1 MLRLGV
7 FYNLQEDFPLAQGDP
22 ADAAADWDISA
33 TVDHVLCGLERAG
46 CRVADLGDPRLLLDR
61 QIRDELDLVLSI
73 CEMTGY
79 RFRESLVPGLCEL
92 LDLPYMLSSPDVLVT
107 ALDKNLTSLLAA
119 QAGVPVSPWV
129 VVGPGQGESAV
140 PPGWEPPLVVKP
152 AAEGSGMG
160 VVLVHSRADLQDAL
174 AQAHASYGQPAIV
187 QRYLPG
193 REFTVGVL
201 ERDGRPTPLGV
212 IETVP
217 AGNPASFLD
226 GYEAKEGRGPSVT
239 FPALEDEP
247 LAARLRDIATAT
259 FAALGCRD
267 GARVDMRLDEDD
279 EPQLLEVNPLPHL
292 HPSIGDFCRSGM
304 ADGLEYTELL
314 EALVASSCRRWQ
326 L

>member
-1 MLRLGV
+1 LLRLGV
-7 FYNLQEDFPLAQGDP
+7 FYNLREDFPLAPGDP
-22 ADAAADWDISA
+22 VDAAADWDIAA
-33 TVDHVLCGLERAG
+33 TVDHILCGLERAG

-61 QIRDELDLVLSI
+61 QARDELDLVLSI

-107 ALDKNLTSLLAA
+107 ALDKNLTNLLAA
-119 QAGVPVSPWV
+119 QAGVPVSPWALV
-129 VVGPGQGESAV
+129 SPGQGEEAV
-140 PPGWEPPLVVKP
+140 PGWEPPLVVKP

-160 VVLVHSRADLQDAL
+160 VSLVHSRADLQGAL
-174 AQAHASYGQPAIV
+174 ARAHANYGQPAIV

-212 IETVP
+212 IETAP
-217 AGNPASFLD
+217 AGNPDFFLY
-226 GYEAKEGRGPSVT
+226 GYEAKEGEGPSVT
-239 FPALEDEP
+239 FPALADES
-247 LAARLRDIATAT
+247 LAARLQDIATAA

-267 GARVDMRLDEDD
+267 GARVDIRLDEDG
-279 EPQLLEVNPLPHL
+279 EPRLLEINPLPHL
-292 HPSIGDFCRSGM
+292 HPAIGDFCRSGK

-314 EALVASSCRRWQ
+314 GALVASSCRRWR